1 MPMSEPENVNIS
13 PNAINSEW
21 CISPI
26 GGVTNPATNSK
37 TPNTHRLTAKSNCT
51 FFMIA
56 FCFSFPRI
64 SRITTDN
71 TDNKKDQCKS
81 VLSVGME
88 KYNLTS
94 HSRVPLCKC

>member
-26 GGVTNPATNSK
+26 GGVTNPAVSMRHPK
-37 TPNTHRLTAKSNCT
+37 THKTTDNVNCT

-56 FCFSFPRI
+56 FVFLSPRI

-71 TDNKKDQCKS
+71 TDNK
-81 VLSVGME
+81 
-88 KYNLTS
+88 
-94 HSRVPLCKC
+94 

>member
-26 GGVTNPATNSK
+26 GGQRNPHASNTQ
-37 TPNTHRLTAKSNCT
+37 PNPHRLTAKNNCT

-71 TDNKKDQCKS
+71 TDNKKDQCRS
-81 VLSVGME
+81 VKSVGM
-88 KYNLTS
+88 
-94 HSRVPLCKC
+94 